1 MTKNLPPVKDS
12 IGRIFRVR
20 WIGLGFMRMQDQ
32 KARNYV
38 FSFKQYLEL
47 YYGT

>member
-1 MTKNLPPVKDS
+1 MKKNLPPVKDS

-20 WIGLGFMRMQDQ
+20 WIGLGFIRCQDQ

-38 FSFKQYLEL
+38 FSFETYLKM
-47 YYGT
+47 YFGI